1 MNIPLGLGFVVAFI
15 VVAEI
20 GRALV
25 GKLFGYQAERHAIPI
40 MKLPGMRGTMG
51 FRLTLILAGPVTVYL
66 ATAAVAFAFFR
77 CHGTEA
83 PQAATVVT
91 SVLKDHDASGKLE
104 VADVIVE
111 VDGAPFPGGAATLGG
126 LVNAKAGA
134 PIDLVVERA
143 GERKGVTLRPTKRDD
158 KWLLGVVLAAEREY
172 STTGS
177 IKQGFFYPMRQAAE
191 TGEQLIKIFTGDD
204 APDAGG
210 PIRIAEE
217 FRRAFDTTTTELV
230 LTTGMIFGTWTL
242 LLLALFD
249 LVRALFLIL
258 FRS

>member
-51 FRLTLILAGPVTVYL
+51 FRLTLILAGPVAVYL
-66 ATAAVAFAFFR
+66 ATAVLAFAFFR

-83 PQAATVVT
+83 QTAKVVT
-91 SVLKDHDASGKLE
+91 TVQQDHDASGKIE
-104 VADVIVE
+104 INDVIVE
-111 VDGAPFPGGAATLGG
+111 VDGAPFPGGAPTLGG
-126 LVNAKAGA
+126 LVNAKAGG
-134 PIDLVVERA
+134 PINLTVERA
-143 GERKGVTLRPTKRDD
+143 GERKSFTLRPTKRDD

-172 STTGS
+172 STAGS
-177 IKQGFFYPMRQAAE
+177 IKQGFFYPMHQAAE
-191 TGEQLIKIFTGDD
+191 TGAELIKIFTRDD
-204 APDAGG
+204 TPDAGG
-210 PIRIAEE
+210 PIRLASE
-217 FRRAFDTTTTELV
+217 FRRAFETTTTELV